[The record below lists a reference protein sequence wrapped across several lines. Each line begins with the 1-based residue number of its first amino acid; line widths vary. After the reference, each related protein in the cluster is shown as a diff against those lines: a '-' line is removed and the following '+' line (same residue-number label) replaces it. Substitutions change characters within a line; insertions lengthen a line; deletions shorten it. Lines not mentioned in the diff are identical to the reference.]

1 MSTSTSTHHL
11 VAHKHV
17 DDSILPY
24 PGQLIKI
31 RLPGA
36 LAGPGSVLSKSA
48 VSSATQYNY
57 HSALVTSSSRN
68 VREQYFTVQV
78 YPIPSYSNSSD
89 AALWISQQ
97 PSDIQRLHIPLE
109 PADPTTTPTVF
120 GAPLQ
125 PTTIINGQRVR
136 YYDRFPSW
144 VLVQPF
150 TFSVPFTKRW
160 KSFSPD
166 VVFSSSEVLRLQEY
180 EASLPISAVVN
191 YCFEPD
197 YSPAAVDLF
206 HMMGQGLGEFAD
218 EDEDENKDHD
228 DGGIAEAVEISEGDP
243 ACSPAEYFE
252 MLPQLKRSDWMVE
265 EIERSK
271 KEIAAAKEKRT
282 MSWIEQII
290 YDELD

>member
-24 PGQLIKI
+24 SGQLIKI
-31 RLPGA
+31 RLP
-36 LAGPGSVLSKSA
+36 GPGSVLSKSA

-57 HSALVTSSSRN
+57 HSALVASSSRN
-68 VREQYFTVQV
+68 VRQQYFTVQV
-78 YPIPSYSNSSD
+78 YPIPSYSNSPD

-97 PSDIQRLHIPLE
+97 PLIQRLHIPLE
-109 PADPTTTPTVF
+109 PADPTTSPADF

-125 PTTIINGQRVR
+125 PTTIIDGQRVR

-150 TFSVPFTKRW
+150 TFNVPFTRRW

-166 VVFSSSEVLRLQEY
+166 VTFSSSEVLHLQEY
-180 EASLPISAVVN
+180 EASLPITPVVN
-191 YCFEPD
+191 YYFDPD

-206 HMMGQGLGEFAD
+206 YVMGHGLGGFTV
-218 EDEDENKDHD
+218 EDENESEHED
-228 DGGIAEAVEISEGDP
+228 DGGIVDAVEIDEGDP

-252 MLPQLKRSDWMVE
+252 MLPQSERSDWMVE

-271 KEIAAAKEKRT
+271 KDIAGAKEKRT
-282 MSWIEQII
+282 MSWIEQIM